1 MYKILKARLSALKRV
16 ILRLLATFHHI
27 AT

>member
-1 MYKILKARLSALKRV
+1 
-16 ILRLLATFHHI
+16 LLATFHHI